1 MLNNDVLRS
10 LRYLLD
16 INDATLEAI
25 CQLADYPVEPG
36 LISACLLR
44 EDEPGYRACS
54 DVLLAHV
61 LEGLVFHKRGKDDSR
76 PRLPVEKRLNNNQI
90 LKKLR
95 VAFEL
100 RDDDIQS
107 ILQAADLPMTKS
119 ELSAL
124 FRAPGH
130 KHFRECGD
138 QILRNFLRGLTLR
151 ERGKSDS

>member
-16 INDATLEAI
+16 VGDGTLEAF

-61 LEGLVFHKRGKDDSR
+61 LEGLVFYKRGKDDSR
-76 PRLPVEKRLNNNQI
+76 PRLPVERRLSNNLI

-100 RDDDIQS
+100 RDDDIQA
-107 ILQAADLPMTKS
+107 ILQSADLPMTKTD
-119 ELSAL
+119 LGAL

-130 KHFRECGD
+130 KHYRECGD

-151 ERGKSDS
+151 ERGLSD

>member
-16 INDATLEAI
+16 VSDAKLEGL
-25 CQLADYPVEPG
+25 CRLADYPVEPG
-36 LISACLLR
+36 LISACLLH
-44 EDEPGYRACS
+44 EDEPGYRSCN
-54 DVLLAHV
+54 DVVLAHV

-76 PRLPVEKRLNNNQI
+76 PCLPVEKRLTNNLI

-107 ILQAADLPMTKS
+107 ILQAADLPMTKT

-151 ERGKSDS
+151 ERGKGA

>member
-16 INDATLEAI
+16 VSDGTLEAF

-36 LISACLLR
+36 VIPACLLR
-44 EDEPGYRACS
+44 EDEPGYRSCS

-61 LEGLVFHKRGKDDSR
+61 LEGLVFHKRGRDESR
-76 PRLPVEKRLNNNQI
+76 PRLPVEKRLSNNLI

-100 RDDDIQS
+100 RDDDVQA
-107 ILQAADLPMTKS
+107 ILQAADLPMTRT
-119 ELSAL
+119 ELGAL

-130 KHFRECGD
+130 KHYRECGD

-151 ERGKSDS
+151 ERGAGD

>member
-16 INDATLEAI
+16 VSDGTLEAF
-25 CQLADYPVEPG
+25 CQLADYPVGPG
-36 LISACLLR
+36 VIPACLLR
-44 EDEPGYRACS
+44 EDEPGYRSCS

-61 LEGLVFHKRGKDDSR
+61 LEGLVFHKRGRDESR
-76 PRLPVEKRLNNNQI
+76 PRLPVEKRLSNNLI

-100 RDDDIQS
+100 RDDDVQA
-107 ILQAADLPMTKS
+107 ILQAADLPMTKT
-119 ELSAL
+119 ELGAL

-130 KHFRECGD
+130 KHYRECGD

-151 ERGKSDS
+151 ERGAGD

>member
-16 INDATLEAI
+16 VSDAKLEEL
-25 CQLADYPVEPG
+25 CRLADYPVEPG
-36 LISACLLR
+36 LISACLLH
-44 EDEPGYRACS
+44 EDEPGYRSCN
-54 DVLLAHV
+54 DVLLANV

-76 PRLPVEKRLNNNQI
+76 PRLPVEKRLTNNLI

-107 ILQAADLPMTKS
+107 ILQAADLPMTKT

-151 ERGKSDS
+151 ERGKSD

>member
-16 INDATLEAI
+16 VSDAQLEAL
-25 CQLADYPVEPG
+25 CRLADYPVEPG

-44 EDEPGYRACS
+44 EEEEGYRSCS
-54 DVLLAHV
+54 DALLAHV

-76 PRLPVEKRLNNNQI
+76 PLQPVPRRLNNNI
-90 LKKLR
+90 VLKKLR
-95 VAFEL
+95 VAFAL
-100 RDDDIQS
+100 RDDDIQA

-124 FRAPGH
+124 FRAPEH
-130 KHFRECGD
+130 KHYRECGD

-151 ERGKSDS
+151 ERGAT

>member
-16 INDATLEAI
+16 VSDARLEAF
-25 CQLADYPVEPG
+25 CHLADYPVEPG

-44 EDEPGYRACS
+44 EENAGYRACP

-76 PRLPVEKRLNNNQI
+76 PRLPVEKRLSNNLI

-95 VAFEL
+95 VAFTL
-100 RDDDIQS
+100 RDDDIQA
-107 ILQAADLPMTKS
+107 ILQTADLPMTKA
-119 ELSAL
+119 ELGAL
-124 FRAPGH
+124 FRAPEH
-130 KHFRECGD
+130 KHYRECGD

-151 ERGKSDS
+151 ERGAA